1 MKENAVTKPVRD
13 TFLLSLSTAL
23 ATVIQALATFG
34 LTKLITTEDFG
45 AWREFVLAAGFT
57 GVLHAGYAD
66 GLQVVWCSPKSASV
80 QPDVGVALTTLLAT
94 HLLWISIGLAISLT
108 LPNLESFP
116 FFFAAVGL
124 YAFIWNASTALQFRA
139 QCRERFARLSAFSIA
154 YPTIF
159 LVSAG
164 VLVAARSATA
174 LHLAIAYC
182 LAAAIATIFV
192 LVDPQ
197 DFSSETGTESSRRS
211 ARLGNLIRIGAP
223 ILRLNY
229 TSLGMVNFDKA
240 AAAIL
245 FPASPFAIYAF
256 ASVLVALINSVI
268 AGGSRVLLPAFA
280 RHASRGTLDPAVMTS
295 TRAVVLLWSVA
306 VATYF
311 PAIAI
316 VARFLP
322 RYTAAVEL
330 SRLFFL
336 SSVFLALAQMVHVN
350 ACRALHVE
358 RSYLR
363 RTWVLLFLGFVAA
376 LAVGHWLSM
385 EALAALSLV
394 VSIIWSLIGIAVLTE
409 AGIQAH
415 DPVTLLTVVW
425 CGTCF
430 IAAAS
435 LLSPLG
441 GAVLYLL
448 ASAPLWTLWWR
459 RYRDTAVAS
468 GP

>member
-1 MKENAVTKPVRD
+1 MKESALTKPARD

-23 ATVIQALATFG
+23 ATAIQALATFG
-34 LTKLITTEDFG
+34 LTKLIPPENFG

-57 GVLHAGYAD
+57 GLLHAGYVD
-66 GLQVVWCSPKSASV
+66 GLQVLWCSPTSAGV
-80 QPDVGVALTTLLAT
+80 QPDVRVALTTLLAT
-94 HLLWISIGLAISLT
+94 HTLWIAIGVAISLM
-108 LPNLESFP
+108 LPNLESSP
-116 FFFAAVGL
+116 FCCAAVGL
-124 YAFIWNASTALQFRA
+124 YAFVWNASTALQFRA
-139 QCRERFARLSAFSIA
+139 QCRERFARLSAFSVA
-154 YPTIF
+154 YPAIF
-159 LVSAG
+159 LVLAG
-164 VLVAARSATA
+164 LLVVERSATA

-197 DFSSETGTESSRRS
+197 DFLTERGSDSSRRA
-211 ARLGNLIRIGAP
+211 ARIGSVIRIGAP
-223 ILRLNY
+223 ILSLNY

-256 ASVLVALINSVI
+256 AGVLVALINSVI

-295 TRAVVLLWSVA
+295 TRAVVLLWSIA

-311 PAIAI
+311 PAIA
-316 VARFLP
+316 VVTRFLP

-358 RSYLR
+358 RTYLR
-363 RTWVLLFLGFVAA
+363 RTWVLLSVGFVAA
-376 LAVGHWLSM
+376 LAVGHWFSI
-385 EALAALSLV
+385 EALA
-394 VSIIWSLIGIAVLTE
+394 
-409 AGIQAH
+409 
-415 DPVTLLTVVW
+415 
-425 CGTCF
+425 
-430 IAAAS
+430 
-435 LLSPLG
+435 
-441 GAVLYLL
+441 
-448 ASAPLWTLWWR
+448 
-459 RYRDTAVAS
+459 
-468 GP
+468 

>member
-1 MKENAVTKPVRD
+1 MKERAVTKPVRD

-34 LTKLITTEDFG
+34 LTKLIPTENFG

-57 GVLHAGYAD
+57 GLLHAGYAD
-66 GLQVVWCSPKSASV
+66 GLQVVWCSPRSASV
-80 QPDVGVALTTLLAT
+80 QPDVRVALTTLLTT
-94 HLLWISIGLAISLT
+94 HLLWIAIGLAMSLMF
-108 LPNLESFP
+108 PNLESFP
-116 FFFAAVGL
+116 FFFASVGF

-139 QCRERFARLSAFSIA
+139 QCRERFSRLSAFSVA

-159 LVSAG
+159 LVLAG
-164 VLVAARSATA
+164 LLVAERSATA
-174 LHLAIAYC
+174 LHLALAYC
-182 LAAAIATIFV
+182 LAAMIATVFV
-192 LVDPQ
+192 LPDPQ
-197 DFSSETGTESSRRS
+197 DFLTGRGSEPSRRA
-211 ARLGNLIRIGAP
+211 ARLGNLIGIGAP
-223 ILRLNY
+223 ILSLNY

-256 ASVLVALINSVI
+256 AGVLVALINSVI
-268 AGGSRVLLPAFA
+268 GGGSRVLLPAFA

-295 TRAVVLLWSVA
+295 TRAVVLLWSIA

-311 PAIAI
+311 PAMAI
-316 VARFLP
+316 VRQFLP
-322 RYTAAVEL
+322 RYAAAVEL

-358 RSYLR
+358 RPYLR
-363 RTWVLLFLGFVAA
+363 GTWVLLSVGFVAA
-376 LAVGHWLSM
+376 LAVGHWFSM
-385 EALAALSLV
+385 EALAALSLA

-415 DPVTLLTVVW
+415 DRMTVLTVVW

-430 IAAAS
+430 MAAAS
-435 LLSPLG
+435 LLSPLAG
-441 GAVLYLL
+441 TVMYLL
-448 ASAPLWTLWWR
+448 AGTPLWTFSWR
-459 RYRDTAVAS
+459 RYNDTAVEP

>member
-1 MKENAVTKPVRD
+1 MKESALTKPARD

-23 ATVIQALATFG
+23 ATAIQALATFG
-34 LTKLITTEDFG
+34 LTKLIPPENFG

-57 GVLHAGYAD
+57 GLLHAGYVD
-66 GLQVVWCSPKSASV
+66 GLQVLWCSPTSAGV
-80 QPDVGVALTTLLAT
+80 QPDVRVALTTLLAT
-94 HLLWISIGLAISLT
+94 HTLWIAIGVAISLM

-124 YAFIWNASTALQFRA
+124 YAFVWNASTALQFRA
-139 QCRERFARLSAFSIA
+139 QCRERFARLSAFSVA
-154 YPTIF
+154 YPAIF
-159 LVSAG
+159 LVLAG
-164 VLVAARSATA
+164 LLVVERSATA

-182 LAAAIATIFV
+182 LATAIATIFV
-192 LVDPQ
+192 LVNPQ
-197 DFSSETGTESSRRS
+197 DLNEPGSESSRRS
-211 ARLGNLIRIGAP
+211 ARLGNLIRVGAP
-223 ILRLNY
+223 ILSLNY
-229 TSLGMVNFDKA
+229 TSLGMVNFDKV

-256 ASVLVALINSVI
+256 ASVLVALINSAI

-295 TRAVVLLWSVA
+295 TRAVIVLWSIA

-316 VARFLP
+316 VTRFLP

-330 SRLFFL
+330 SRLFFV

-350 ACRALHVE
+350 ASRALHVE
-358 RSYLR
+358 RTYLR
-363 RTWVLLFLGFVAA
+363 RTWVLLSVGFMAA

-385 EALAALSLV
+385 EALAALSLA
-394 VSIIWSLIGIAVLTE
+394 VSIIWTVTGVQVLTHT
-409 AGIQAH
+409 GIQAH
-415 DPVTLLTVVW
+415 DRITVVTVVW

-430 IAAAS
+430 MTAAS
-435 LLSPLG
+435 VLPPLG
-441 GAVLYLL
+441 GAVLYIL
-448 ASAPLWTLWWR
+448 ASAPLWTFWWR
-459 RYRDTAVAS
+459 RYTETA
-468 GP
+468 GKF